1 MWLLIESFSLDRAVY
16 FLPSREISLRSVSLL
31 FSLSLLSP
39 ALLRPF
45 FSLVSRRCEC
55 TPGYPRHGLPKLLKL
70 ALGCCC
76 DCKIMLVFMNRFSKD
91 VDQWPSL
98 IYERSILFSLIQTI
112 REIFV
117 FLNEIRREYVSRV
130 FF

>member
-31 FSLSLLSP
+31 SP

-55 TPGYPRHGLPKLLKL
+55 TPEYPLHGLPKLLKL
-70 ALGCCC
+70 ALSVVAAIAKSCSY
-76 DCKIMLVFMNRFSKD
+76 L
-91 VDQWPSL
+91 
-98 IYERSILFSLIQTI
+98 
-112 REIFV
+112 
-117 FLNEIRREYVSRV
+117 
-130 FF
+130 